1 MAELR
6 NNLTGTPYPSPKSD
20 AVLMSLGVRCVG
32 DVYPTV
38 RARY

>member
-1 MAELR
+1 MADLR
-6 NNLTGTPYPSPKSD
+6 TNLTGTPYPSAKSD
-20 AVLMSLGVRCVG
+20 ALLRTLGVRCVG

>member
-6 NNLTGTPYPSPKSD
+6 NNLTGTPYSSARSD
-20 AVLMSLGVRCVG
+20 AVLTSLGVRCG
-32 DVYPTV
+32 GEGYPTV